1 MTEPT
6 SAQELFKGRHFDQEI
21 IVLCVRWYLTF
32 KLSSRDLVQMMAE
45 RGITLTHTTILRWVQ
60 RYVPDFEKRWQ
71 AYARPVGDSWRVDE
85 TYIKVKGHWVSLYRA
100 VDKQGRT
107 VDFLLS
113 KRRDVAAAKRFFS
126 RAAKQH
132 GSPRVITLDGYAA
145 SHRAIAE
152 LKATGTMPR
161 RVRIRSSK
169 YLNNIIEQDHRRIK
183 QRVRPTL
190 GFKRFDTAAVT
201 ITGIELAEKIKKE
214 QFKIGKLPGRPA
226 TAPEIWA
233 ALLAA

>member
-1 MTEPT
+1 M
-6 SAQELFKGRHFDQEI
+6 
-21 IVLCVRWYLTF
+21 
-32 KLSSRDLVQMMAE
+32 
-45 RGITLTHTTILRWVQ
+45 
-60 RYVPDFEKRWQ
+60 
-71 AYARPVGDSWRVDE
+71 
-85 TYIKVKGHWVSLYRA
+85 YRA

-107 VDFLLS
+107 VDFLLRE
-113 KRRDVAAAKRFFS
+113 RRDVAAAKRFF
-126 RAAKQH
+126 RTAVKNN
-132 GSPRVITLDGYAA
+132 GTPRVVTLDAYAA

-169 YLNNIIEQDHRRIK
+169 YLNNVVEQDHRRIK
-183 QRVRPTL
+183 QRVRPML

-201 ITGIELAEKIKKE
+201 ITGIELAEKIKKD

-233 ALLAA
+233 ALLAACDLRQTSERRSSPSLRVCTRSGRTHRSGSEHHMRASSWFSEHRNCNRITGRVEQRAHVYIPCLPVL